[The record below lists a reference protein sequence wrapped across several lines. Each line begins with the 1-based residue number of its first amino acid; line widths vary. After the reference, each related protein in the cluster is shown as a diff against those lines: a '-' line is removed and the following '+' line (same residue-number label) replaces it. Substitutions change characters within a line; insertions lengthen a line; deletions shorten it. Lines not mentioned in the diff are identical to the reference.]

1 MFIQSLQE
9 AKIEKITMDIFL
21 DKVSKFSSLD
31 QALVELDQAY
41 LEFYMNN
48 QKKADKSLKSLNIHE
63 ATAETPGYA
72 GFAAPQAT
80 IYKKIKY
87 RGEIMVLKYDD
98 ELRLWIPLPAFRSIV
113 QAMSYSKNLIDNL

>member
-9 AKIEKITMDIFL
+9 AKETKITLDSFL
-21 DKVSKFSSLD
+21 EKVSKFPSLD
-31 QALVELDQAY
+31 KALTELDSKY

-48 QKKADKSLKSLNIHE
+48 QKQADKSLKKLNIHE
-63 ATAETPGYA
+63 NTAETPGYS

-87 RGEIMVLKYDD
+87 RGEIMVIKYDN

-113 QAMSYSKNLIDNL
+113 QAMAYSKNLIDTL